1 MPLERRP
8 TDVSILALAVAPTV
22 PAPLDDRIVRA
33 RAGDESAFEAL
44 YREHAGRVFALCL
57 RLCGDRI
64 RAADLTQ
71 DVFVRCWE
79 KLGLF
84 RGESAFGSW
93 LYRLAVNV
101 VWMANRGDRR
111 RERRVIPVESPDVH
125 ERPRATGADGLGI
138 DLEHAIAGLPKGARE
153 VFVLYDVEGY
163 RHEEIAQMT
172 GIAVGT
178 SKAQLF
184 RARRLLRQRLER

>member
-1 MPLERRP
+1 MSTL
-8 TDVSILALAVAPTV
+8 VSVAPAG
-22 PAPLDDRIVRA
+22 PALDDRVVRA
-33 RAGDESAFEAL
+33 RAGDEAAFESL
-44 YREHAGRVFALCL
+44 YREHAGRVYALCL
-57 RLCGDRI
+57 RLSADRG
-64 RAADLTQ
+64 RAAELTQ

-79 KLGLF
+79 KLATF

-111 RERRVIPVESPDVH
+111 RENRVVPVAEPDLH
-125 ERPRATGADGLGI
+125 ERDTGAATAGLGI
-138 DLEHAIAGLPKGARE
+138 DLERAIATLPEGARE

-163 RHEEIAQMT
+163 SHDDIARMT
-172 GIAVGT
+172 GVAVGT

-184 RARRLLRQRLER
+184 RARRLLRERLER

>member
-1 MPLERRP
+1 
-8 TDVSILALAVAPTV
+8 VSILARAVAPTV

-33 RAGDESAFEAL
+33 CAGDEAAFEAL

-57 RLCGDRI
+57 RLCGDRM
-64 RAADLTQ
+64 RAAELTQ

-79 KLGLF
+79 KLASF

-101 VWMANRGDRR
+101 VWMANRGDSR
-111 RERRVIPVESPDVH
+111 REGRVLPVASPDVH
-125 ERPRATGADGLGI
+125 ERLHATGADGVGM
-138 DLEHAIAGLPKGARE
+138 DLEQAIAGLPEGARE

-163 RHEEIAQMT
+163 RHEEIARMT

-184 RARRLLRQRLER
+184 RARRLLRERLER

>member
-1 MPLERRP
+1 MSLP
-8 TDVSILALAVAPTV
+8 AFAVAPAD
-22 PAPLDDRIVRA
+22 PPPLDDRVARA
-33 RAGDESAFEAL
+33 CAGDEAAFEAL
-44 YREHAGRVFALCL
+44 YREHVGRVYALCL
-57 RLCGDRI
+57 RLSGDGA
-64 RAADLTQ
+64 RASELTQ
-71 DVFVRCWE
+71 DVFVRCWQ
-79 KLGLF
+79 KVRTF

-111 RERRVIPVESPDVH
+111 REDRVLPVAEPDIH
-125 ERPRATGADGLGI
+125 ERGNTAATQGLGI
-138 DLEHAIAGLPKGARE
+138 DLERAIASLPQGARE

-163 RHEEIAQMT
+163 RHEDIARMT

-184 RARRLLRQRLER
+184 RARRLLRERLER